1 MLLMVPDKILH
12 GGSRSCA
19 TVSFL
24 RDQRPRRSVALHT
37 VCLAVFTTLFS
48 LACSTT
54 TPRVLEVTS
63 RTRLKDIDSVD
74 QDLFA
79 SDRASRIRYE
89 PRDLSIDAQREEFYV
104 RWAAPPTQRPAP
116 TSRSGSGP
124 AAVDLVKFEYRQ
136 VGKPNT
142 IFEQKYVPH
151 GESSKIFAVRGEDF
165 RSGGSVSAWRV
176 SLWDG
181 DQLVAEKKSFLW

>member
-1 MLLMVPDKILH
+1 MKEPSRTLLVGRGLPLRRL
-12 GGSRSCA
+12 SRFC
-19 TVSFL
+19 
-24 RDQRPRRSVALHT
+24 VAMT
-37 VCLAVFTTLFS
+37 AACLT

-63 RTRLKDIDSVD
+63 RTRLKDIGPLDE
-74 QDLFA
+74 DLFA
-79 SDRASRIRYE
+79 YDRASRIQYE
-89 PRDLSIDAQREEFYV
+89 PRDLSSDAQREEFYV
-104 RWAAPPTQRPAP
+104 RWTAPP
-116 TSRSGSGP
+116 TSRSGP
-124 AAVDLVKFEYRQ
+124 ASVDRVKFEYRQ

-142 IFEQKYVPH
+142 TFEQNYVPH
-151 GESSKIFAVRGEDF
+151 GESSKVFAVRGEDF